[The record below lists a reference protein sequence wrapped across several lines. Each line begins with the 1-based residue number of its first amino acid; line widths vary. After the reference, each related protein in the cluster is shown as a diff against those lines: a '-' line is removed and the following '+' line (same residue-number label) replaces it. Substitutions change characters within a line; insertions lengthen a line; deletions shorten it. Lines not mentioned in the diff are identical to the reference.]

1 MRRKSPSDDAAPFR
15 LQRERERGELYY
27 DLVLATVNPL
37 ARKVGSLLKEQK
49 KKEILSDFFESVG
62 PPMQTDQLFTMSR
75 GRKNYI
81 AG

>member
-1 MRRKSPSDDAAPFR
+1 MTQHLSVF
-15 LQRERERGELYY
+15 RERERERRIILRLGIGNRS
-27 DLVLATVNPL
+27 TVNPL